1 MDMQRTEIIGHIS
14 QGGKIDL
21 LPSGQPVAS
30 FSIASNSRYKA
41 QDGSMKEDVL
51 FMDCKVYG
59 KRAEK
64 LAEYLTKGKKVR
76 VEGRLKLN
84 RWEKDGVKHSK
95 IDLLVNNVLFLS
107 AKEVEGAEAPEA
119 EMANQ

>member
-14 QGGKIDL
+14 QGSKIDL
-21 LPSGQPVAS
+21 MPSGQPVAE
-30 FSIASNSRYKA
+30 FSIACNNRFKA
-41 QDGSMKEDVL
+41 QDGSMKDDVL

-64 LAEYLTKGKKVR
+64 LAKYLIKGKKVR

-107 AKEVEGAEAPEA
+107 AKEVEGADVPEA